1 MQNNQTIHHEARVV
15 RIEGN
20 RVEVQMLQQS
30 ACATCDAAGLCR
42 THEAKTRTMIV
53 PVPDASI
60 FNVGDNV
67 WLHTE
72 VRLGMQ
78 ASLLAYV
85 APLVLVVAVLAGGR
99 AMELT
104 DGVCAL
110 GALLVLGGWFAVL
123 YAMRGRLSRKF
134 EIKITNKQH

>member
-1 MQNNQTIHHEARVV
+1 M
-15 RIEGN
+15 RIDGN

-42 THEAKTRTMIV
+42 SHESKMRTMLV
-53 PVPDASI
+53 RVPDSSI
-60 FNVGDNV
+60 FSVGDNV

-99 AMELT
+99 VMELT

-110 GALLVLGGWFAVL
+110 VALLVLGLWFALL
-123 YAMRGRLSRKF
+123 YALRGQLSRKF
-134 EIKITNKQH
+134 EIKITNIQH